1 MLFGRCEACL
11 RVGWVCTSLLMLS
24 ASPPAGKAACCLS
37 ARAQETPPSAGDA
50 AIGAVRATAAVRV
63 TGSLAETHHDVCSSW
78 PGVRKIAGDAAAI
91 GAAAMERAAL
101 SGHHQRRSAAAGAL
115 PMPRRTSGLRRGV
128 PPRCCRRGGGRELL
142 DCTAPPTPP
151 PLDQPNHTHP
161 HAPRAAHA
169 HIHPL
174 PVATPG
180 LPPSARPSS
189 ARPWYPLQP
198 HLVP

>member
-24 ASPPAGKAACCLS
+24 ARPPAGKAACCLS
-37 ARAQETPPSAGDA
+37 ARAQETPPLVGDA
-50 AIGAVRATAAVRV
+50 AIGAVRVTAAVRV
-63 TGSLAETHHDVCSSW
+63 TGSLAETHHDVCSSR

-101 SGHHQRRSAAAGAL
+101 SGHHQRRSAAAL
-115 PMPRRTSGLRRGV
+115 QEPFP
-128 PPRCCRRGGGRELL
+128 CR
-142 DCTAPPTPP
+142 A
-151 PLDQPNHTHP
+151 THP
-161 HAPRAAHA
+161 HAPCTAHA

-189 ARPWYPLQP
+189 ALLWYLKGPFSLI
-198 HLVP
+198 